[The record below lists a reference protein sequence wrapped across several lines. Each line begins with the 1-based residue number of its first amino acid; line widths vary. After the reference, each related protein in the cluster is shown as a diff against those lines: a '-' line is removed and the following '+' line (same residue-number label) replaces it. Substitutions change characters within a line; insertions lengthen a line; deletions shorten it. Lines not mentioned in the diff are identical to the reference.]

1 MSKEPVTD
9 TATAG
14 SKRGSAHTV
23 GGRPMWLLWPN
34 VIVVALVVAVP
45 FLIAAYTSFLSINQY
60 TLRSWIR
67 APWVGLQNY
76 ADALTG
82 GNILSTSALESLG
95 VSVAFSLLTTLVIT
109 PIGIL
114 AALTVNTEFRG
125 RALIRSLYLVP
136 DVIPTFVTA
145 LLWRMMF
152 MNGTGLVDRF
162 LAALHV
168 SSINTYW
175 IVGPKSFWAMTI
187 TEIWAVWAFIYIM
200 VLAGLQSIP
209 VELYEVHLKQGLINS
224 LIISGIS
231 SLLAVVVAV
240 GAGYVLIRFNFR
252 GRFPYLYSLV
262 ALQTV
267 PQVMLLLPLFVL
279 FASIQTAIPFQ
290 LIGTYQGPIITYLTF
305 ALPLATWLM
314 VSYLASIPVELE
326 EAALV
331 DGATRFQ
338 ALRKVVVPLALPGM
352 VVALVFSFL
361 TGWNDVL
368 FASVL
373 TSQSTRT
380 LAVQLQSFSA
390 SQQGGSLPL
399 YGQLM
404 GAAVVSAL
412 PVVVLYMVFQRYLI
426 GGLTAGGVKG

>member
-1 MSKEPVTD
+1 M
-9 TATAG
+9 
-14 SKRGSAHTV
+14 
-23 GGRPMWLLWPN
+23 L
-34 VIVVALVVAVP
+34 
-45 FLIAAYTSFLSINQY
+45 
-60 TLRSWIR
+60 
-67 APWVGLQNY
+67 
-76 ADALTG
+76 
-82 GNILSTSALESLG
+82 
-95 VSVAFSLLTTLVIT
+95 
-109 PIGIL
+109 
-114 AALTVNTEFRG
+114 ALTV
-125 RALIRSLYLVP
+125 LILLPLAYMLLVSVTP
-136 DVIPTFVTA
+136 DSQFGSADLIPS
-145 LLWRMMF
+145 R
-152 MNGTGLVDRF
+152 
-162 LAALHV
+162 
-168 SSINTYW
+168 
-175 IVGPKSFWAMTI
+175 
-187 TEIWAVWAFIYIM
+187 WAFENYVKM
-200 VLAGLQSIP
+200 WSTVN
-209 VELYEVHLKQGLINS
+209 LKQGLINS
-224 LIISGIS
+224 LIISGTS
-231 SLLAVVVAV
+231 SLLAVIVAV
-240 GAGYVLIRFNFR
+240 GAGYILIRFNFR

-279 FASIQTAIPFQ
+279 FASIQTAIPFR

-305 ALPLATWLM
+305 ALPLAIWLM
-314 VSYLASIPVELE
+314 VSYLASIPAELE

-380 LAVQLQSFSA
+380 LAVELQSFSA